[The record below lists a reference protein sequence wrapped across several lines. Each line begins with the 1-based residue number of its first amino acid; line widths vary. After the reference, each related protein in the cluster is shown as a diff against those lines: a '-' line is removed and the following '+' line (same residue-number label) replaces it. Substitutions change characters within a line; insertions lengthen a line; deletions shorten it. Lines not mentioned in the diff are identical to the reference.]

1 MTGNSNPAARFNA
14 GLSRRSAMLLE
25 PQPGT
30 AAIGRRCSVMGEKC
44 STPQARRAVAKLIE
58 RYFIAL
64 KRELA
69 DQTEAFW
76 ARVETAVAANVP
88 ADTSQG
94 NKDVKKPI
102 AD

>member
-1 MTGNSNPAARFNA
+1 M
-14 GLSRRSAMLLE
+14 
-25 PQPGT
+25 
-30 AAIGRRCSVMGEKC
+30 MGERS
-44 STPQARRAVAKLIE
+44 STPQARRAVAKLIK

-69 DQTEAFW
+69 DQTKAFW

-88 ADTSQG
+88 AATSQED
-94 NKDVKKPI
+94 KEEKKPV